1 MDFHSN
7 PGNLCGMSGQNM
19 VCRPQGAS
27 LYSIP
32 HIPEFVFLTACS
44 TLFKSE
50 PESQDEYPDVSEF
63 IRLSVPHVCCCFSG
77 QELSDSF
84 LRRRRPPF
92 CRTACE
98 RRMLSESGL
107 AALRLTSPSR
117 GMTAL
122 WCSLWLFFL
131 LPLCVAPARLPTAQP
146 TGRIET
152 PQHLFYTQPLPLLRQ
167 RWLLASNRMMS
178 SLTQENV
185 CNI

>member
-1 MDFHSN
+1 
-7 PGNLCGMSGQNM
+7 M

-152 PQHLFYTQPLPLLRQ
+152 PQHLFYTT
-167 RWLLASNRMMS
+167 LAVGFKSNDEFTDTRKRLQHLEVS
-178 SLTQENV
+178 EPKRSRKLVTEHV
-185 CNI
+185 F